1 MPVPGRGG
9 QVRMIGSAAVY
20 LMTVDV
26 GHRHTQVHSA
36 VGRSGSVGDCV
47 VARQLVHGEQAQ
59 RDGHDPQQQPQP
71 LSGADGSPDP
81 THVFTVP
88 TVDRN
93 TTGGYRRSRHTPHEN
108 QRRGGSYA
116 QASRCVRRDLA
127 VSSPVWSNSSGTVV
141 PQPVLELEQVLGVSA
156 AFASGTRVGTPG
168 SLGRVSVNL
177 LRAGPSLRDRQDNRR
192 AARPLLLATLAG
204 CQAGSCDP
212 ADRCCSVA
220 AAKS

>member
-1 MPVPGRGG
+1 MVSKLNATATTPSSSHSRCRAPTAALIQPMSSPYPPLTGIPPGG
-9 QVRMIGSAAVY
+9 
-20 LMTVDV
+20 TVV
-26 GHRHTQVHSA
+26 
-36 VGRSGSVGDCV
+36 
-47 VARQLVHGEQAQ
+47 LVIH
-59 RDGHDPQQQPQP
+59 
-71 LSGADGSPDP
+71 
-81 THVFTVP
+81 
-88 TVDRN
+88 
-93 TTGGYRRSRHTPHEN
+93 PHEY

-116 QASRCVRRDLA
+116 QASRCVCRDLA

-156 AFASGTRVGTPG
+156 AFASGTRVATPG

-177 LRAGPSLRDRQDNRR
+177 PRAGPSLRDRQDNRR